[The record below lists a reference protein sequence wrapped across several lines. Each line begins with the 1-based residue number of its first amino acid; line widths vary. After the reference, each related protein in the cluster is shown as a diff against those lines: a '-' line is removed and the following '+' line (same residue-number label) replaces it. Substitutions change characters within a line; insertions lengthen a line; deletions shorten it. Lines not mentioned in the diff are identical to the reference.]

1 MGHHLVRECVFFVS
15 WIFSCRAKVVSGV
28 THRCRCCVQLKKT
41 CSSGPLWWRERQEVC
56 DSHSEVFKKKRYPN
70 SWMVYFIEN
79 HFQMDDDLTRGT
91 PMTQE
96 TSIHLDTCRVFSSTV
111 MAPKYQL
118 MSLKQCH
125 KPPMTGNGKHSTYEN
140 GDLGDSLCLFF

>member
-1 MGHHLVRECVFFVS
+1 
-15 WIFSCRAKVVSGV
+15 
-28 THRCRCCVQLKKT
+28 
-41 CSSGPLWWRERQEVC
+41 
-56 DSHSEVFKKKRYPN
+56 
-70 SWMVYFIEN
+70 MVYFIEN

-96 TSIHLDTCRVFSSTV
+96 TSFDLDTCRVFSSTV

-118 MSLKQCH
+118 MWLKQCH

-140 GDLGDSLCLFF
+140 SDLGDSLFLFF